1 MRRAY
6 VPDGWTD
13 PAGLDGDALTQW
25 YLRSP
30 ADIEQERRA
39 AAGRRYQN
47 FFYGSDETD
56 PTFGSYSASEP
67 GAGSDSAARPPAVD
81 SDAAWPDDGS
91 GSVPP
96 LQDETLPIYSA
107 TTPDLTLQPAAPP
120 LDGPFLPPLTFNPIP
135 AAARWSGVGA
145 PAPAPSGPPGGLP
158 AHPSAYGAGRPATV
172 ASAPATGQTI
182 SYGALRAPAPTDG
195 ELADLRRK
203 QAAFGDVTRKIDLQ
217 NAWFAAP
224 VLAASA
230 LPFLPEAAAR
240 WVIGEGAPEAGQAI
254 TNFVGRDRYLR
265 AGENYATKAGRRAH
279 AWLED
284 RLVTKPGWDY
294 EPDVVRPNA
303 RPLKPDVGTPQRNP
317 ADLDQRYYLELK
329 PNAPTG
335 RAAAARAV
343 KRYMDATNQKVRAIF
358 YDPKDFM

>member
-1 MRRAY
+1 M
-6 VPDGWTD
+6 PDGWTD

-30 ADIEQERRA
+30 ADIERARQA
-39 AAGRRYQN
+39 AADQRYQD

-56 PTFGSYSASEP
+56 PTSGSYSAPES
-67 GAGSDSAARPPAVD
+67 GAGSDSAAGPPAVD
-81 SDAAWPDDGS
+81 SDAAWPDDGL
-91 GSVPP
+91 GSAP
-96 LQDETLPIYSA
+96 QDEPLPVYSA
-107 TTPDLTLQPAAPP
+107 ATPDLTLQPTAPP
-120 LDGPFLPPLTFNPIP
+120 FDGPFLPPLTFNPLP
-135 AAARWSGVGA
+135 ATARWPGVTA
-145 PAPAPSGPPGGLP
+145 PGPAPSGLSGGVQ
-158 AHPSAYGAGRPATV
+158 ANPSAYGADRPAPTL
-172 ASAPATGQTI
+172 SAPAAGQTV

-230 LPFLPEAAAR
+230 LPFLPEVAAR
-240 WVIGEGAPEAGQAI
+240 WVVGEGAPEAGRAI
-254 TNFVGRDRYLR
+254 TNFVERDRYLR
-265 AGENYATKAGRRAH
+265 AGENYATRAGRRAH

-284 RLVTKPGWDY
+284 RLATKPGWDY
-294 EPDVVRPNA
+294 EPDVVRPDA

-329 PNAPTG
+329 PNTPTG

>member
-1 MRRAY
+1 M
-6 VPDGWTD
+6 PDGWTD

-30 ADIEQERRA
+30 ADIEQERKA
-39 AAGRRYQN
+39 AADRRYQN
-47 FFYGSDETD
+47 FFYSSAETD
-56 PTFGSYSASEP
+56 PTSGSYSAPAP
-67 GAGSDSAARPPAVD
+67 GAGLDSAVGPPPVD
-81 SDAAWPDDGS
+81 SDAAWLDDSS

-96 LQDETLPIYSA
+96 IHAEELPVYSA

-120 LDGPFLPPLTFNPIP
+120 FNGPFLAPLTFNPTS
-135 AAARWSGVGA
+135 ATARWPRVGA
-145 PAPAPSGPPGGLP
+145 PAPAPSGLPGAGQ
-158 AHPSAYGAGRPATV
+158 ASPSAYGVSRPATSV
-172 ASAPATGQTI
+172 SAPAAGRMI
-182 SYGALRAPAPTDG
+182 SFGGLRAPAPTDG
-195 ELADLRRK
+195 ELTELRRK
-203 QAAFGDVTRKIDLQ
+203 QAGFGDITRKIDLQ

-265 AGENYATKAGRRAH
+265 AGENYATKRGRQAH

-284 RLVTKPGWDY
+284 RLASKPDWDY
-294 EPDVVRPNA
+294 EPDVFRPDA
-303 RPLKPDVGTPQRNP
+303 RPLRPDVGTPRRDP
-317 ADLDQRYYLELK
+317 TDLNRRYYLELK
-329 PNAPTG
+329 PNTPTG
-335 RAAAARAV
+335 RAAAGRAV

>member
-13 PAGLDGDALTQW
+13 PTGLDGDALTQW

-30 ADIEQERRA
+30 AEIEQERQA
-39 AAGRRYQN
+39 AADQRYQD
-47 FFYGSDETD
+47 FFYGSDKTD
-56 PTFGSYSASEP
+56 PTSGSYSAPEP
-67 GAGSDSAARPPAVD
+67 GVGSDPVVGPTAVD
-81 SDAAWPDDGS
+81 SDAARPDGS

-96 LQDETLPIYSA
+96 LQDETLPVYSA
-107 TTPDLTLQPAAPP
+107 TTPDLTLKPAATPF
-120 LDGPFLPPLTFNPIP
+120 DGPFLPPLTFHPIP
-135 AAARWSGVGA
+135 ATARWSRVGA
-145 PAPAPSGPPGGLP
+145 PASAPSGLP
-158 AHPSAYGAGRPATV
+158 RGSQANPSAYSAGRPAPAV
-172 ASAPATGQTI
+172 SAPATAQTI
-182 SYGALRAPAPTDG
+182 SYGALREPAPTDG
-195 ELADLRRK
+195 ELADLRGK

-254 TNFVGRDRYLR
+254 TNFVERDRYLR

-284 RLVTKPGWDY
+284 RLASKPGWEY
-294 EPDVVRPNA
+294 EPDVPGPSA

-317 ADLDQRYYLELK
+317 ENLAKRYYLE
-329 PNAPTG
+329 
-335 RAAAARAV
+335 
-343 KRYMDATNQKVRAIF
+343 
-358 YDPKDFM
+358 